1 MRNRVSVLALWAVCA
16 GVATLTMVQFE
27 DGQDLTVRWTPS
39 WNPSP
44 GSGAILCPNRANHPY
59 GKIELPA
66 ELSIGLEQGDS
77 AADAVTIKVAA
88 SSLVPVD
95 SGVLTLMV
103 PDIGTEPNRTEV
115 LWAGTPADF
124 VSETGVYKM
133 DALPVGQYCFTVA
146 FEFTPRGADA
156 DTIGISQSLYIDVR
170 DTGILSSNVSFE
182 QIRRLEL
189 RRELERRIL
198 ASLKP
203 RLRVASE
210 QAIDDEL
217 ARLEAADPG
226 FLDRK
231 IAELKATDPEVARRI
246 LELNERQAE
255 VREETVRAGES
266 K

>member
-16 GVATLTMVQFE
+16 GVAMMAMVQFG
-27 DGQDLTVRWTPS
+27 DGQDRRVRQTPS
-39 WNPSP
+39 CNRSP
-44 GSGAILCPNRANHPY
+44 AGGAIVDQDRPNHPY

-66 ELSIGLEQGDS
+66 ELFISLGQGDS
-77 AADAVTIKVAA
+77 VADSLAIRATV

-103 PDIGTEPNRTEV
+103 PDIGTEPNHTEL

-133 DALPVGQYCFTVA
+133 DALPAGQYCFTVA

-156 DTIGISQSLYIDVR
+156 DTIGISQSLYIEVR

-203 RLRVASE
+203 RLRLASD
-210 QAIDDEL
+210 QTIDDEL
-217 ARLEAADPG
+217 ARLEADDPG

-231 IAELKATDPEVARRI
+231 IAEIKAADPDIARRI
-246 LELNERQAE
+246 LELNECQAAPTE
-255 VREETVRAGES
+255 DTGASR
-266 K
+266 

>member
-16 GVATLTMVQFE
+16 GVAIMAMVHFG
-27 DGQDLTVRWTPS
+27 DGQDRMVRRTPS
-39 WNPSP
+39 CNRSP
-44 GSGAILCPNRANHPY
+44 AGGAIVDQDRLNHRY

-66 ELSIGLEQGDS
+66 ELFINLGQGDS
-77 AADAVTIKVAA
+77 VADSLTIRATV

-103 PDIGTEPNRTEV
+103 PDIGTEPNHTEV

-124 VSETGVYKM
+124 VSETSVYKM

-189 RRELERRIL
+189 RGELERRIL

-203 RLRVASE
+203 RLRLASN

-231 IAELKATDPEVARRI
+231 IAELKATDPDVARKI
-246 LELNERQAE
+246 LELNERLAE
-255 VREETVRAGES
+255 VHEETVGAGES